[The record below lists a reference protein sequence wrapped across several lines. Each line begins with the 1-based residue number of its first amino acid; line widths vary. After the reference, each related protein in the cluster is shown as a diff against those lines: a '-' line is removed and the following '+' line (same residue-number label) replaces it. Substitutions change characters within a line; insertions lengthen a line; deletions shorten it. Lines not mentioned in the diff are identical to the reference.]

1 MKNRK
6 TVLALPRCGF
16 VKKSDNHCQLV
27 EKGSFFILS
36 TFTAKSDN
44 RETRE
49 SQNGFMLGNSL
60 YTKSNISNINDIA
73 INIVDINDINS
84 DIDSNIINIVDI
96 DRVRKLVRKLVRKF
110 VQKFVR
116 KIIKQRNEKQTSP
129 PFRSE
134 ITSRSPLWICCSS
147 AFKLLFY

>member
-1 MKNRK
+1 LKNRK
-6 TVLALPRCGF
+6 TVLALPRGGF
-16 VKKSDNHCQLV
+16 VEKRDNHCQHV

-73 INIVDINDINS
+73 INIVDIDDINS
-84 DIDSNIINIVDI
+84 DIVNIDSNILKMHI
-96 DRVRKLVRKLVRKF
+96 RYC
-110 VQKFVR
+110 Q
-116 KIIKQRNEKQTSP
+116 
-129 PFRSE
+129 
-134 ITSRSPLWICCSS
+134 
-147 AFKLLFY
+147 Y